1 MIDSKSFR
9 KVLGQFPTGVTII
22 TSKLGEQTYGFTAN
36 SFTSVSLD
44 PPLVLFCMN
53 KDSEGYPLISESKVF
68 AVNLLSRE
76 QEELSNR
83 FANPSMDMDQRY
95 EGLDFQSAQT
105 GCPILPGTLGF
116 LDCRLH
122 QLLDGGDHWI
132 LIGEVI
138 DIEAQDGDPLLYF
151 QGRYASVAK

>member
-1 MIDSKSFR
+1 MFDSKSFR

-22 TSKLGEQTYGFTAN
+22 TSKLGEQAYGFTAN

-68 AVNLLSRE
+68 AVNFLARA
-76 QEELSNR
+76 QEDISNR
-83 FANPSMDMDQRY
+83 FANPTLDMDQRY
-95 EGLDFQSAQT
+95 AGLEYQSAET
-105 GCPILPGTLGF
+105 GCPILPETLGY
-116 LDCRLH
+116 LDCKLH

-132 LIGEVI
+132 IIGEVI
-138 DIEAQDGDPLLYF
+138 DIHAKDGDPLLYF
-151 QGRYASVAK
+151 QGRYASVEK